1 MAHCNVVSKIEL
13 VEDLD
18 IYTGQ
23 SSKLCN
29 FWYLPIKEI
38 VDYLCDKY
46 KDLNN
51 VLEIGPGVVPFPL
64 ATVSIGYNE
73 KIKEFKTVDID
84 TTRFPFEDNQ
94 FSFSYCRHVLEDIQN
109 PDFAINE
116 IFRTSRSGYIETPSP
131 LVEITK
137 GVDTGTMGVSYCGYI
152 HHRYIIWSYL
162 DTVYFLPKYPIIE
175 HLISDPKLTSILD
188 NYPIYWNNY
197 ILWEKPMKTVI
208 YKNGVNMEIRND
220 YLDLLNKAVWESM
233 ANTNLFI
240 KNTPI
245 FTEVR
250 VYPDTFRNQV

>member
-1 MAHCNVVSKIEL
+1 MEII
-13 VEDLD
+13 EDLD
-18 IYTGQ
+18 IYTAQ
-23 SSKLCN
+23 SSKVSS
-29 FWYLPIKEI
+29 FWYLPAKEI
-38 VDYLCDKY
+38 VDYLCEKY
-46 KDLNN
+46 KDLND

-73 KIKEFKTVDID
+73 KIKEYKTVDID

-94 FSFSYCRHVLEDIQN
+94 FGFSYCRHVLEDIQN
-109 PDFAINE
+109 PDFAISE

-137 GVDTGTMGVSYCGYI
+137 GVDTGTMGVNYCGYI

-175 HLISDPKLTSILD
+175 HLTGDPKLTSIIN

-208 YKNGVNMEIRND
+208 YKNGVNMEIRQD
-220 YLDLLNKAVWESM
+220 YLNLLKRAVWESIM
-233 ANTNLFI
+233 NTNLLV